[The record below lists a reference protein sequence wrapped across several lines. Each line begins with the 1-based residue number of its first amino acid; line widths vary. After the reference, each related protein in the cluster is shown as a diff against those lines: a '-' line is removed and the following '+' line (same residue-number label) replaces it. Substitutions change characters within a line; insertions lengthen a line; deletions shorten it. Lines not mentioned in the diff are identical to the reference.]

1 VIRRMGATLVAVT
14 VLAGCG
20 GDKDEPATVETKAD
34 FIAAGDRIC
43 HKRDQRSL
51 KLTDADELTTAGLAT
66 QLADIYG
73 DSVRELQA
81 VALPPGAAR
90 AGAQRYVE
98 AVANLRRPAERMGM
112 TAEALGK
119 ATTEAEIKRLG
130 TELQGNINTVGAI
143 NDLADLHARNYGF
156 KVCGKQQP
164 PTMPS
169 T

>member
-1 VIRRMGATLVAVT
+1 M
-14 VLAGCG
+14 
-20 GDKDEPATVETKAD
+20 
-34 FIAAGDRIC
+34 
-43 HKRDQRSL
+43 
-51 KLTDADELTTAGLAT
+51 
-66 QLADIYG
+66 
-73 DSVRELQA
+73 
-81 VALPPGAAR
+81 PPGAAR

-98 AVANLRRPAERMGM
+98 AVANLRRPAERMRM

-164 PTMPS
+164 PTVPV